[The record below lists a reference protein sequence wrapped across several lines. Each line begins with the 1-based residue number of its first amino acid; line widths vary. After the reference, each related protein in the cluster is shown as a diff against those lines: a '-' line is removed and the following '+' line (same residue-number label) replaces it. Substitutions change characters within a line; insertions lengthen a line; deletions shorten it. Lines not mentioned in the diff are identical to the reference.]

1 MFHRPL
7 VVGPFVAPGSDPH
20 GSSLPLDGWVVAWPS
35 LLPRLNGEW
44 FDLSRDDVDACK
56 SRGRFM

>member
-1 MFHRPL
+1 
-7 VVGPFVAPGSDPH
+7 
-20 GSSLPLDGWVVAWPS
+20 
-35 LLPRLNGEW
+35 LPRLNGEW

>member
-1 MFHRPL
+1 MIGAAL
-7 VVGPFVAPGSDPH
+7 VGPH